1 MATQLDHLVYAAPS
15 LEEGCD
21 SIENLLGVRPVPGG
35 RHPGLGTHNA
45 LLGLGPGVYFEVIA
59 PDPTQRDLDRE
70 PWMGSGRVTA
80 PRLIR
85 WAAKTDDL
93 PGLLERARNAGIDLG
108 TVASGSRRKTDG
120 TLLSWQ
126 LTDPDV
132 DPSAGVLPFFIDWGD
147 SPHPADSLPSV
158 GRCRSLRAEHP
169 AAAARRQEIAAL
181 GLELAVSFGERP
193 RLIAEL
199 ELTDG
204 RIVTLR

>member
-1 MATQLDHLVYAAPS
+1 MVTQLDHLVYAAPS

-21 SIENLLGVRPVPGG
+21 YLETLLGVRPLPGG

-59 PDPTQRDLDRE
+59 PDPSQRDLARE

-80 PRLIR
+80 PHLIR

-93 PGLLERARNAGIDLG
+93 PGLLRRAAAAGIELG
-108 TVASGSRRKTDG
+108 TVGGGSRKRPDG
-120 TLLSWQ
+120 SLLSWQ

-132 DPSAGVLPFFIDWGD
+132 DPSGGILPFFIDWGD

-169 AAAARRQEIAAL
+169 DAANRRQEIAVL
-181 GLELAVSFGERP
+181 GLELAVSFGERS

-204 RIVTLR
+204 RVVILR